1 MSNCHVSLGDRI
13 WRQIFRIPMGFA
25 CSPLWCNIYFFLYE
39 CQFIM
44 KLAKLGEQTLW
55 TDSDMQQDTWMTY
68 VGLMWGIQIY
78 FSTHIILGQRTIVPK
93 GMST

>member
-1 MSNCHVSLGDRI
+1 
-13 WRQIFRIPMGFA
+13 
-25 CSPLWCNIYFFLYE
+25 
-39 CQFIM
+39 M